1 MTRGLSVYSGDS
13 QAPTAWAMKQGSEGR
28 GVPLAAW
35 ETAPQHLL
43 GVSGQ
48 DTRGH
53 TGRGEQAQAKE
64 QVGGTI
70 GFQPKDFQ
78 SRAGLQSL
86 PLGKEGPWKSKAMRE
101 AFLEGQSVARMK
113 RIGEL
118 LL

>member
-1 MTRGLSVYSGDS
+1 M
-13 QAPTAWAMKQGSEGR
+13 
-28 GVPLAAW
+28 PLAAW
-35 ETAPQHLL
+35 ETPPQHLL

-48 DTRGH
+48 DIGGH
-53 TGRGEQAQAKE
+53 TGTGEQAQAKE
-64 QVGGTI
+64 RVGGTI

-86 PLGKEGPWKSKAMRE
+86 PLGKEGPWKSKATRE
-101 AFLEGQSVARMK
+101 AFPPRAERGPNE